1 MLTMDPLLPANKTGG
16 AGIFPAMFMAKI
28 RYLQRTHDSLPSD
41 EKDVSDQCAKVLVLL
56 GIAEFIPER
65 RAGGQKKKKA
75 NVEKG

>member
-1 MLTMDPLLPANKTGG
+1 
-16 AGIFPAMFMAKI
+16 MAKI

-75 NVEKG
+75 NVENG